1 LEEVLGMA
9 GPELTRVVI
18 AGQDADGEDVR
29 PERPLRADAQRNQ
42 ERLVAA
48 AREVFAKYGGDASM
62 EAIAKQAGVGVGTL
76 YRHFPRRIDVVEAV
90 YRTDVDQ
97 LVSTAQQVV
106 DELGPWPALVS
117 WLRAF
122 VRYAQGKRNFLNEL
136 HEAFDKNPQLRVASR
151 ERIDKAVDVVLAPAQ
166 LAGVVR
172 EDIDGRDLMQL
183 IGAMCMSA
191 TMTEDQSERLLAVI
205 LDGLRQSPDAPSS

>member
-1 LEEVLGMA
+1 MV
-9 GPELTRVVI
+9 GPGLTRVVP
-18 AGQDADGEDVR
+18 AGQEADRDYVR

-90 YRTDVDQ
+90 YRTDVDL
-97 LVSTAQQVV
+97 LVSTAEQVV
-106 DELGPWPALVS
+106 DELEPWAALVA

-166 LAGVVR
+166 VAGAAR

-205 LDGLRQSPDAPSS
+205 LDGLRKSPEAATS

>member
-1 LEEVLGMA
+1 MG
-9 GPELTRVVI
+9 GPGLKRVVI
-18 AGQDADGEDVR
+18 AGQEADQDGVR

-97 LVSTAQQVV
+97 LVSTAHQVV
-106 DELGPWPALVS
+106 EELEPWPALVA
-117 WLRAF
+117 WMRAF
-122 VRYAQGKRNFLNEL
+122 VRYAIGKRTFLNEL
-136 HEAFDKNPQLRVASR
+136 HEAFERNPQLRVASR
-151 ERIDKAVDVVLAPAQ
+151 ERIDKAVDLVLAPAQ

-172 EDIDGRDLMQL
+172 EDIDGRDVMQL

-191 TMTEDQSERLLAVI
+191 TLSEDQSERLLGVV
-205 LDGLRQSPDAPSS
+205 LDGLRKPPAGTTL